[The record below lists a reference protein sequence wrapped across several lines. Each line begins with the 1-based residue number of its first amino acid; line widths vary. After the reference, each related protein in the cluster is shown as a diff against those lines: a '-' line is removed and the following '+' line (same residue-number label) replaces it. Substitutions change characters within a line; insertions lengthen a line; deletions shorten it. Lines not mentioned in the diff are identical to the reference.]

1 MKKFALSIGGD
12 EISAPSGVP
21 TGGLDKLAEIIQ
33 TGIALSFFLA
43 IIAALFILLL
53 SGFQWIFSGGDK
65 QKLQQ
70 ARQRLTYTIVGLALI
85 FLSLLIIQ
93 FLGDFFGIII
103 LDLPGT

>member
-1 MKKFALSIGGD
+1 MKELALSISGE
-12 EISAPSGVP
+12 EISVNPGVP

-33 TGIALSFFLA
+33 TAIALSFFFA
-43 IIAALFILLL
+43 IVVALFVLLL
-53 SGFQWIFSGGDK
+53 SGFQWMFSGGDK

-70 ARQRLTYTIVGLALI
+70 ARSRITYAIVGLALV

-103 LDLPGT
+103 LDIPGT

>member
-1 MKKFALSIGGD
+1 MKTLALSIGGED
-12 EISAPSGVP
+12 ITVKQGVP

-33 TGIALSFFLA
+33 TTIALSFFLA
-43 IIAALFILLL
+43 IVIALFVLLL
-53 SGFQWIFSGGDK
+53 SGFQWMFSGGDK

-70 ARQRLTYTIVGLALI
+70 ARSRITYAIVGLALV

-103 LDLPGT
+103 LDIPGA